1 MAINEQVD
9 AYLRD
14 LYERSISPPDAMPG
28 EEAVEPFTYGT
39 AGAERPRFDRTLSP
53 GGVVIEDEGEPI
65 VRPYSE
71 SGFAQRDRAA
81 AMAQPIA
88 PEQPSEAASYL
99 SALRAAQRQ
108 DELAAMA
115 ARTMAPAE
123 EIARIQSRG
132 LYRPSGV
139 PGLPS
144 ATEQLK
150 ERQKAVQDMLA
161 MKRGERAEA
170 RQELAAEQDIEL
182 NRAQIARQSAL
193 MEADKL
199 RLAME
204 QGEAPYKVM
213 ELQANVRK
221 ALAQAQLAEETAK
234 AKGRPVVVMPR
245 PAKEPKAPPSEK
257 PKEPKIIPGIPP
269 DYDINPSKPPSTEQ
283 INKFGNIVS
292 TKYEL
297 QGMTNRMRKLASQFS
312 LMERTKPGSAKT
324 LVSQL
329 ATQIQIKAKDIAE
342 LGALSGPDMGLMK
355 AMASN
360 PSSIETAFVD
370 VQAQLDGLDWWSQN
384 AENSKA
390 RAWGFKKIEQP
401 MPGTGAPQDGGVAP
415 SKEDAAR
422 AAVAAFKA
430 AQAAGADAATLERL
444 RSEAQKAVDAVKPSE
459 G

>member
-39 AGAERPRFDRTLSP
+39 AGAERPRFDRTLAP
-53 GGVVIEDEGEPI
+53 GGVVIEDEGGPV

-88 PEQPSEAASYL
+88 SEQPSEAASYL
-99 SALRAAQRQ
+99 SALRLAQRQ

-139 PGLPS
+139 PELPS
-144 ATEQLK
+144 ATEQLFQ
-150 ERQKAVQDMLA
+150 RQKAVQEMLA
-161 MKRGERAEA
+161 AKRGERVEA
-170 RQELAAEQDIEL
+170 RQERAAEQEAQL
-182 NRAQIARQSAL
+182 NQVQIARQNAL

-204 QGEAPYKVM
+204 QGESPYKVM

-221 ALAQAQLAEETAK
+221 ALAQAQLAEETAR

-245 PAKEPKAPPSEK
+245 PAKEPKALPSEK
-257 PKEPKIIPGIPP
+257 PATRPLPATETRELADFAVAENELDALLGSFKERNMAGAGAGMAAKGAEVLGM
-269 DYDINPSKPPSTEQ
+269 KGTESAAYLADARRAMQ
-283 INKFGNIVS
+283 AVGTILEG
-292 TKYEL
+292 
-297 QGMTNRMRKLASQFS
+297 GKLAAGDEMKYRKMLPEPGDS
-312 LMERTKPGSAKT
+312 LA
-324 LVSQL
+324 
-329 ATQIQIKAKDIAE
+329 
-342 LGALSGPDMGLMK
+342 
-355 AMASN
+355 
-360 PSSIETAFVD
+360 
-370 VQAQLDGLDWWSQN
+370 N
-384 AENSKA
+384 AERKVEGLKKYLRQLRET
-390 RAWGFKKIEQP
+390 RAQAFRAGGFQVGGQPEQ
-401 MPGTGAPQDGGVAP
+401 APQAPRGVAP
-415 SKEDAAR
+415 SKEDLAR
-422 AAVAAFKA
+422 AAVSAFKA
-430 AQAAGADAATLERL
+430 AQASGADAATLERL
-444 RSEAQKAVDAVKPSE
+444 RDEATKAVNAVKVT
-459 G
+459 GG